1 MRLIVGG
8 DWWRTQQQRQ
18 RVVVLADSD
27 GFHRS
32 RSRSCCQVLVRSC
45 DDAGRIISEY
55 LDTRQTERPF
65 QEEVD
70 REREFG
76 DVEPAE
82 VN

>member
-1 MRLIVGG
+1 M
-8 DWWRTQQQRQ
+8 
-18 RVVVLADSD
+18 LADSD

-70 REREFG
+70 RERDREREFG